1 MPSYDKGERVGGSS
15 DSKRRGRFIFRV
27 RIMTLL
33 VLATSLMCIG
43 RLYYLQVIHGD
54 DYAARADHEFMAPSD
69 PLFDRGTIYFTTK
82 DGVQIAAA
90 TNQKGVEL
98 AVQPPLVTD
107 PEALYQALS
116 GVVPLD
122 KNDFMTKE
130 ARPGAQYVVVANQL
144 STSTGA
150 AIQALGQKGV
160 VVSQDVWRF
169 YPARTLAAQTIGFV
183 GYDGD
188 TQNGRYGLE
197 RQYNST
203 LERTGD
209 DLYTNFFVELFAGVK
224 DMVSGQPE
232 GDVITTI
239 EPSVQA
245 ELERE
250 LANYMT
256 QWHPQVAGG
265 IIMDP
270 QTGAIYAMAQAPTFD
285 LNNYGAQTDT
295 GIYTNGL
302 SQHVYEM
309 GSIIKP
315 LTMAAGLDAGVIK
328 PDSTYNDTGCITV
341 NTMRICNYDLKAR
354 GVIPMQQI
362 LSQSLNV
369 GASYIATQLG
379 PDRFRDYFQN
389 RYQLGTRTG
398 IDLPSEA
405 SGLLSN
411 LKDPR
416 QVEDDTASFGQG
428 IAMTPLE
435 TIRALASL
443 ANGGRL
449 VTPHLGSSIRTVAGL
464 TEPID
469 WGNGMQILSPTTT
482 DEVSQMLT
490 TVVDTALEH
499 GTVKLDHYSVAAK
512 TGTAQIVDPS
522 TGKYYPDKYLHS
534 FFGYFPSYNARFV
547 IFLFAFE
554 PVGAEYASQTWTT
567 TFHDLTLFLI
577 NYYQVPPDR

>member
-239 EPSVQA
+239 EP
-245 ELERE
+245 
-250 LANYMT
+250 
-256 QWHPQVAGG
+256 
-265 IIMDP
+265 
-270 QTGAIYAMAQAPTFD
+270 
-285 LNNYGAQTDT
+285 
-295 GIYTNGL
+295 
-302 SQHVYEM
+302 
-309 GSIIKP
+309 
-315 LTMAAGLDAGVIK
+315 
-328 PDSTYNDTGCITV
+328 
-341 NTMRICNYDLKAR
+341 
-354 GVIPMQQI
+354 
-362 LSQSLNV
+362 
-369 GASYIATQLG
+369 
-379 PDRFRDYFQN
+379 
-389 RYQLGTRTG
+389 
-398 IDLPSEA
+398 
-405 SGLLSN
+405 
-411 LKDPR
+411 
-416 QVEDDTASFGQG
+416 
-428 IAMTPLE
+428 
-435 TIRALASL
+435 
-443 ANGGRL
+443 
-449 VTPHLGSSIRTVAGL
+449 
-464 TEPID
+464 
-469 WGNGMQILSPTTT
+469 
-482 DEVSQMLT
+482 
-490 TVVDTALEH
+490 
-499 GTVKLDHYSVAAK
+499 
-512 TGTAQIVDPS
+512 
-522 TGKYYPDKYLHS
+522 
-534 FFGYFPSYNARFV
+534 
-547 IFLFAFE
+547 
-554 PVGAEYASQTWTT
+554 
-567 TFHDLTLFLI
+567 
-577 NYYQVPPDR
+577 